1 MRYSLYIKQAW
12 QMMKH
17 QRFFSAIYII
27 GTGLA
32 ISMVMVLA
40 VVYHI
45 RTANIAPEVNRNR
58 TVYVDRVSY
67 KTNDNNRT
75 YNSGCGTRFIKE
87 VLLSLET
94 AEEVAVVAMPLIKN
108 LTDAMYVQAVG
119 IEKVKKVDYQLCNAG
134 FWKVYG
140 FHFREGKPFTE
151 EEIEAGIHRVVITN
165 SLARELF
172 GRNDVVGQEVL
183 MNDVAYTVC
192 GVVEDV
198 SSAMKDCY
206 AEAYI
211 PYTTANAAK
220 AMGAPN
226 ERSASVGYLQANIL
240 LKDRG
245 DMPELQAELNDAVK
259 RYNATLVEGRV
270 EVGDARANGFT
281 LMGVDQNRTYLV
293 VGLFLL
299 LFLLVPALNISGLNA
314 SQMQERMEEIGI
326 RKAFGAPSRTLFEQ
340 IFVENLALMLPGGLL
355 GLGFSYGLV
364 YLFRNLLLMNGE
376 TSDNLFLSVGML
388 LNWQVFAYAF
398 LVCLVLNLLS
408 SLIPVWRAVKMNA
421 IHALNM

>member
-12 QMMKH
+12 QMMKQ

-58 TVYVDRVSY
+58 TVYVDRLSY
-67 KTNDNNRT
+67 KSKDNKSTNNF
-75 YNSGCGTRFIKE
+75 GCGTRFVKE
-87 VLLSLET
+87 VILSLRTPEDVAIT
-94 AEEVAVVAMPLIKN
+94 AIPLVMN
-108 LTDAMYVQAVG
+108 LNDALYMQAVG
-119 IEKVKKVDYQLCNAG
+119 MEKVKQVDYLPCNAG
-134 FWKVYG
+134 FWRVYS

-151 EEIEAGIHRVVITN
+151 EEVEAGIHRVVITN

-172 GRNDVVGQEVL
+172 GRNDVVGKEVL

-206 AEAYI
+206 AEAYF
-211 PYTTANAAK
+211 PYTTSNMVK
-220 AMGAPN
+220 MTGMPG
-226 ERSASVGYLQANIL
+226 EMSASIGCLQANIL

-259 RYNATLVEGRV
+259 RYNATLVEGRI
-270 EVGDARANGFT
+270 EVGDARTNGFT

-340 IFVENLALMLPGGLL
+340 VFVENLVLMLPGGLL

-376 TSDNLFLSVGML
+376 ISDNLFLSVGML

>member
-1 MRYSLYIKQAW
+1 
-12 QMMKH
+12 MKH

-67 KTNDNNRT
+67 KTNDNKSTNN
-75 YNSGCGTRFIKE
+75 YGCGARFIKE
-87 VLLSLET
+87 VLLSLKT
-94 AEEVAVVAMPLIKN
+94 PEEVAVTAIPLVMN
-108 LTDAMYVQAVG
+108 LNDAMYVQAVG
-119 IEKVKKVDYQLCNAG
+119 TEKVKKVDYQLCNAG
-134 FWKVYG
+134 FWKVYS

-151 EEIEAGIHRVVITN
+151 EEVEAGIHRVVITN

-172 GRNDVVGQEVL
+172 GRSNVVGQEVL

-211 PYTTANAAK
+211 PYTTSNMVKMTGMPGEMAASI
-220 AMGAPN
+220 GC
-226 ERSASVGYLQANIL
+226 LQANIL
-240 LKDRG
+240 LKNRG
-245 DMPELQAELNDAVK
+245 DMTELQAELNDAVK

-314 SQMQERMEEIGI
+314 SQIQERMEEIGI

-376 TSDNLFLSVGML
+376 ISDNLFLSVGML

>member
-12 QMMKH
+12 QMMKQ

-58 TVYVDRVSY
+58 TVYVDRLSY
-67 KTNDNNRT
+67 KSKDNKSTNNF
-75 YNSGCGTRFIKE
+75 GCGTRFVKE
-87 VLLSLET
+87 VILSLRTPEDVAIT
-94 AEEVAVVAMPLIKN
+94 AIPLVMN
-108 LTDAMYVQAVG
+108 LNDALYMQAVG
-119 IEKVKKVDYQLCNAG
+119 MEKVKQVDYLPCNAG
-134 FWKVYG
+134 FWRVYS

-151 EEIEAGIHRVVITN
+151 EEVEAGIHRVVITN

-172 GRNDVVGQEVL
+172 GRNDVVGKEVL

-206 AEAYI
+206 AEAYF
-211 PYTTANAAK
+211 PYTTSNMVK
-220 AMGAPN
+220 MTGMPG
-226 ERSASVGYLQANIL
+226 EMSASIGCLQANIL

-259 RYNATLVEGRV
+259 RYNATLVEGRI
-270 EVGDARANGFT
+270 EVGDARTNGFT

-314 SQMQERMEEIGI
+314 SQIQERMEEIGI

-340 IFVENLALMLPGGLL
+340 IFVENLVLMLPGGLL

-376 TSDNLFLSVGML
+376 ISDNLFLSVGML

>member
-45 RTANIAPEVNRNR
+45 RTANIAPEMNRNR

-67 KTNDNNRT
+67 KSKDNKSTNNF
-75 YNSGCGTRFIKE
+75 GCGTRFVKE
-87 VLLSLET
+87 VILSLRTPGDVAIT
-94 AEEVAVVAMPLIKN
+94 AIPLVMN
-108 LTDAMYVQAVG
+108 LNDALYMQAVG
-119 IEKVKKVDYQLCNAG
+119 MEKVKQVDYLPCNAG
-134 FWKVYG
+134 FWRVYS

-151 EEIEAGIHRVVITN
+151 EEVEAGIHRVVITN

-172 GRNDVVGQEVL
+172 GRSDVVGQEVL
-183 MNDVAYTVC
+183 MNDVTYTVC

-206 AEAYI
+206 AEAYF
-211 PYTTANAAK
+211 PYTTSNMVK
-220 AMGAPN
+220 MTGMPG
-226 ERSASVGYLQANIL
+226 EMSASIGCLQANIL

-259 RYNATLVEGRV
+259 RYNATLVEGRI

-326 RKAFGAPSRTLFEQ
+326 RKAFGAPSHTLFEQ

-376 TSDNLFLSVGML
+376 ISDNLFLSVGML

>member
-12 QMMKH
+12 QMMKQ

-58 TVYVDRVSY
+58 TVYVDRLSY
-67 KTNDNNRT
+67 KSKDNKSTNNF
-75 YNSGCGTRFIKE
+75 GCGTRFVKE
-87 VLLSLET
+87 VILSLRTPEDVAIT
-94 AEEVAVVAMPLIKN
+94 AIPLVMN
-108 LTDAMYVQAVG
+108 LNDALYMQAVG
-119 IEKVKKVDYQLCNAG
+119 MEKVKQVDYLPCNAG
-134 FWKVYG
+134 FWRVYS

-151 EEIEAGIHRVVITN
+151 EEVEAGIHRVVITN

-172 GRNDVVGQEVL
+172 GRSDVVGQEVL
-183 MNDVAYTVC
+183 MNDVTYTVC

-206 AEAYI
+206 AEAYF
-211 PYTTANAAK
+211 PYTTSNMVK
-220 AMGAPN
+220 MTGMPG
-226 ERSASVGYLQANIL
+226 EMSASIGCLQANIL

-259 RYNATLVEGRV
+259 RYNATLVEGRI

-340 IFVENLALMLPGGLL
+340 VFVENLVLMLPGGLL

-376 TSDNLFLSVGML
+376 ISDNLFLSVGML

>member
-12 QMMKH
+12 QMMKQ

-172 GRNDVVGQEVL
+172 GRSNVVGQEVL

-211 PYTTANAAK
+211 PYTTSNMVKMTGMPGEMAASI
-220 AMGAPN
+220 GC
-226 ERSASVGYLQANIL
+226 LQANIL
-240 LKDRG
+240 LKNRG

-408 SLIPVWRAVKMNA
+408 SLIPVWRAVKMNPVS
-421 IHALNM
+421 ALNM

>member
-12 QMMKH
+12 QMMKQ

-314 SQMQERMEEIGI
+314 SQIQERMEEIGI
-326 RKAFGAPSRTLFEQ
+326 CKAFGAPSRTLFEQ

-376 TSDNLFLSVGML
+376 ISDNLFLSVGML

>member
-67 KTNDNNRT
+67 KSKDNKSTNNF
-75 YNSGCGTRFIKE
+75 GCGTRFVKE
-87 VLLSLET
+87 VILSLRTPEDVAIT
-94 AEEVAVVAMPLIKN
+94 AIPLVMN
-108 LTDAMYVQAVG
+108 LNDALYMQAVG
-119 IEKVKKVDYQLCNAG
+119 MEKVKQVDYLPCNAG
-134 FWKVYG
+134 FWRVYS

-151 EEIEAGIHRVVITN
+151 EEVEAGIHRVVITN

-172 GRNDVVGQEVL
+172 GRSDVVGQEVL
-183 MNDVAYTVC
+183 MNDVTYTVC

-206 AEAYI
+206 AEAYF
-211 PYTTANAAK
+211 PYTTSNMVK
-220 AMGAPN
+220 MTGMPG
-226 ERSASVGYLQANIL
+226 EMSASIGCLQANIL

-259 RYNATLVEGRV
+259 RYNATLVEGRI

-281 LMGVDQNRTYLV
+281 LMGVDQNRTSLV

-314 SQMQERMEEIGI
+314 SQIQERMEEIGI

-376 TSDNLFLSVGML
+376 ISDNLFLSVGML

>member
-67 KTNDNNRT
+67 KSKDNKSTNNF
-75 YNSGCGTRFIKE
+75 GCGTRFVKE
-87 VLLSLET
+87 VILSLRTPEDVAIT
-94 AEEVAVVAMPLIKN
+94 AIPLVMN
-108 LTDAMYVQAVG
+108 LNDALYMQAVG
-119 IEKVKKVDYQLCNAG
+119 MEKVKQVDYLPCNAG
-134 FWKVYG
+134 FWRVYS

-151 EEIEAGIHRVVITN
+151 EEVEAGIHRVVITN

-172 GRNDVVGQEVL
+172 GRSDVVGQEVL
-183 MNDVAYTVC
+183 MNDVTYTVC

-206 AEAYI
+206 AEAYF
-211 PYTTANAAK
+211 PYTTSNMVK
-220 AMGAPN
+220 MTGMPG
-226 ERSASVGYLQANIL
+226 EMSASIGCLQANIL

-259 RYNATLVEGRV
+259 RYNATLVEGRI

-314 SQMQERMEEIGI
+314 SQIQESMEEIGI

-376 TSDNLFLSVGML
+376 ISDNLFLSVGML

>member
-12 QMMKH
+12 QMMKQ

-32 ISMVMVLA
+32 ISMVMILA

-259 RYNATLVEGRV
+259 RYNATLVEGRI

-314 SQMQERMEEIGI
+314 SQIQERMEEIGI

-376 TSDNLFLSVGML
+376 ISDNLFLSVGML

>member
-1 MRYSLYIKQAW
+1 
-12 QMMKH
+12 MKH

-67 KTNDNNRT
+67 KSKDNKSTNNF
-75 YNSGCGTRFIKE
+75 GCGTRFVKE
-87 VLLSLET
+87 VILSLRTPEDVAIT
-94 AEEVAVVAMPLIKN
+94 AIPLVMN
-108 LTDAMYVQAVG
+108 LNDALYMQAVG
-119 IEKVKKVDYQLCNAG
+119 MEKVKQVDYLPCNAG
-134 FWKVYG
+134 FWRVYS

-151 EEIEAGIHRVVITN
+151 EEVEVGIHRVVITN

-172 GRNDVVGQEVL
+172 GRSDVVGQEVL
-183 MNDVAYTVC
+183 MNDVTYTVC

-314 SQMQERMEEIGI
+314 SQIQERMEEIGI

-376 TSDNLFLSVGML
+376 ISDNLFLSVGML

>member
-1 MRYSLYIKQAW
+1 MKQ
-12 QMMKH
+12 

-172 GRNDVVGQEVL
+172 GRSNVVGQEVL

-211 PYTTANAAK
+211 PYTTSNMVKMTGMPGEMAASI
-220 AMGAPN
+220 GC
-226 ERSASVGYLQANIL
+226 LQANIL
-240 LKDRG
+240 LKNRG

-408 SLIPVWRAVKMNA
+408 SLIPVWRAVKMNPVS
-421 IHALNM
+421 ALNM

>member
-67 KTNDNNRT
+67 KSKDNKGVNN
-75 YNSGCGTRFIKE
+75 YGCGTRFVKE
-87 VLLSLET
+87 VILSLRTPEDVAIT
-94 AEEVAVVAMPLIKN
+94 AIPLVMN
-108 LTDAMYVQAVG
+108 LNDALYMQAVG
-119 IEKVKKVDYQLCNAG
+119 MEKVKQVDYLPCNAG
-134 FWKVYG
+134 FWRVYS

-151 EEIEAGIHRVVITN
+151 EEVEAGIHRVVITN

-172 GRNDVVGQEVL
+172 GRSDVVGQEVL
-183 MNDVAYTVC
+183 MNDVTYTVC

-206 AEAYI
+206 AEAYF
-211 PYTTANAAK
+211 PYTTSNMVK
-220 AMGAPN
+220 ITGMPG
-226 ERSASVGYLQANIL
+226 EMSASIGCLQANIL

-259 RYNATLVEGRV
+259 RYNATLVEGRI

-314 SQMQERMEEIGI
+314 SQIQERMEEIGI

-376 TSDNLFLSVGML
+376 ISDNLFLSVGML

-408 SLIPVWRAVKMNA
+408 SLIPVWRAVKMNPVS
-421 IHALNM
+421 ALNM

>member
-45 RTANIAPEVNRNR
+45 RTANIAPEMNRNR

-67 KTNDNNRT
+67 KSKDNKSTNNF
-75 YNSGCGTRFIKE
+75 GCGTRFVKE
-87 VLLSLET
+87 VILSLRTPEDVAIT
-94 AEEVAVVAMPLIKN
+94 AIPLVMN
-108 LTDAMYVQAVG
+108 LNDALYMQAVG
-119 IEKVKKVDYQLCNAG
+119 MEKVKQVDYLPCNAG
-134 FWKVYG
+134 FWRVYS

-151 EEIEAGIHRVVITN
+151 EEVEAGIHRVVITN

-172 GRNDVVGQEVL
+172 GRSDVVGQEVL
-183 MNDVAYTVC
+183 MNDVNYTVC

-206 AEAYI
+206 AEAYF
-211 PYTTANAAK
+211 PYTTSNMVK
-220 AMGAPN
+220 ITGMPG
-226 ERSASVGYLQANIL
+226 ERSASIGCLQANIL
-240 LKDRG
+240 MKDRG

-259 RYNATLVEGRV
+259 RYNATLVEGLI
-270 EVGDARANGFT
+270 EVGVARANGFT

-314 SQMQERMEEIGI
+314 SQIQERMEEIGI

-376 TSDNLFLSVGML
+376 ISDNLFLSVGML

>member
-1 MRYSLYIKQAW
+1 MRYSLYIRQAW
-12 QMMKH
+12 QMMKQ

-45 RTANIAPEVNRNR
+45 RTANIAPEVNRSR

-67 KTNDNNRT
+67 KTKDGQSI
-75 YNSGCGTRFIKE
+75 YNSGCGIRFIKE
-87 VLLSLET
+87 AILSLKT
-94 AEEVAVVAMPLIKN
+94 PEEVAVIAMPLMKN
-108 LTDAMYVQAVG
+108 MTDAMYMQAVG
-119 IEKVKKVDYQLCNAG
+119 TEKVQQVDYLPCNAG
-134 FWKVYG
+134 FWRVYN

-151 EEIEAGIHRVVITN
+151 EEVEAGIHRVVITN
-165 SLARELF
+165 SLAHELF
-172 GRNDVVGQEVL
+172 GQSDVVGQGVL
-183 MNDVAYTVC
+183 MNDVTYTVC
-192 GVVEDV
+192 GVVDDV

-206 AEAYI
+206 AEVYF
-211 PYTTANAAK
+211 PYTADNEVK
-220 AMGAPN
+220 AMGTSN
-226 ERSASVGYLQANIL
+226 ERNASVGFLQASIL
-240 LKDRG
+240 LKDAG
-245 DMPELQAELNDAVK
+245 DLSELQVELNDAVK
-259 RYNATLVEGRV
+259 RYNATLIEGRV
-270 EVGDARANGFT
+270 EVGDAHTNGFT
-281 LMGVDQNRTYLV
+281 LMGVEQNHTYLV

-326 RKAFGAPSRTLFEQ
+326 RKAFGAPSHTLFEQ

-355 GLGFSYGLV
+355 GLGLSYGLV

-376 TSDNLFLSVGML
+376 ISDNLFLSVGML
-388 LNWQVFAYAF
+388 LNWQVFTYAF

-421 IHALNM
+421 VNALNM

>member
-1 MRYSLYIKQAW
+1 MKQ
-12 QMMKH
+12 

-32 ISMVMVLA
+32 ISMVMILA

-314 SQMQERMEEIGI
+314 SQIQERMEEIGI

-376 TSDNLFLSVGML
+376 ISDNLFLSVGML

>member
-12 QMMKH
+12 QMMKQ

-134 FWKVYG
+134 FC
-140 FHFREGKPFTE
+140 H
-151 EEIEAGIHRVVITN
+151 
-165 SLARELF
+165 
-172 GRNDVVGQEVL
+172 
-183 MNDVAYTVC
+183 
-192 GVVEDV
+192 
-198 SSAMKDCY
+198 
-206 AEAYI
+206 
-211 PYTTANAAK
+211 
-220 AMGAPN
+220 
-226 ERSASVGYLQANIL
+226 
-240 LKDRG
+240 
-245 DMPELQAELNDAVK
+245 
-259 RYNATLVEGRV
+259 
-270 EVGDARANGFT
+270 
-281 LMGVDQNRTYLV
+281 
-293 VGLFLL
+293 
-299 LFLLVPALNISGLNA
+299 
-314 SQMQERMEEIGI
+314 
-326 RKAFGAPSRTLFEQ
+326 
-340 IFVENLALMLPGGLL
+340 
-355 GLGFSYGLV
+355 
-364 YLFRNLLLMNGE
+364 
-376 TSDNLFLSVGML
+376 
-388 LNWQVFAYAF
+388 
-398 LVCLVLNLLS
+398 
-408 SLIPVWRAVKMNA
+408 SLIFPKR
-421 IHALNM
+421 L

>member
-45 RTANIAPEVNRNR
+45 RTANIAPEMNRNR

-67 KTNDNNRT
+67 KSKDNKSTNNF
-75 YNSGCGTRFIKE
+75 GCGTRFVKE
-87 VLLSLET
+87 VILSLRTPEDVAIT
-94 AEEVAVVAMPLIKN
+94 AIPLVMN
-108 LTDAMYVQAVG
+108 LNDALYMQAVG
-119 IEKVKKVDYQLCNAG
+119 MEKVKQVDYLPCNAG
-134 FWKVYG
+134 FWRVYS

-151 EEIEAGIHRVVITN
+151 EEVEAGIHRVVITN

-172 GRNDVVGQEVL
+172 GRSDVVGQEVL
-183 MNDVAYTVC
+183 MNDVTYTVC

-206 AEAYI
+206 AEAYF
-211 PYTTANAAK
+211 PYTTSNMVK
-220 AMGAPN
+220 MTGMPG
-226 ERSASVGYLQANIL
+226 EMSASIGCLQANIL

-259 RYNATLVEGRV
+259 RYNATLVEGRI
-270 EVGDARANGFT
+270 EVG
-281 LMGVDQNRTYLV
+281 
-293 VGLFLL
+293 L

-314 SQMQERMEEIGI
+314 SQIQERMEEIGI

-376 TSDNLFLSVGML
+376 ISDNLFLSVGML

>member
-1 MRYSLYIKQAW
+1 M
-12 QMMKH
+12 
-17 QRFFSAIYII
+17 
-27 GTGLA
+27 TG
-32 ISMVMVLA
+32 
-40 VVYHI
+40 
-45 RTANIAPEVNRNR
+45 
-58 TVYVDRVSY
+58 
-67 KTNDNNRT
+67 
-75 YNSGCGTRFIKE
+75 
-87 VLLSLET
+87 
-94 AEEVAVVAMPLIKN
+94 MPGE
-108 LTDAMYVQAVG
+108 M
-119 IEKVKKVDYQLCNAG
+119 
-134 FWKVYG
+134 
-140 FHFREGKPFTE
+140 
-151 EEIEAGIHRVVITN
+151 
-165 SLARELF
+165 
-172 GRNDVVGQEVL
+172 
-183 MNDVAYTVC
+183 
-192 GVVEDV
+192 
-198 SSAMKDCY
+198 
-206 AEAYI
+206 
-211 PYTTANAAK
+211 
-220 AMGAPN
+220 
-226 ERSASVGYLQANIL
+226 SASIGCLQANIL

-314 SQMQERMEEIGI
+314 SQIQERMEEIGI

-376 TSDNLFLSVGML
+376 ISDNLFLSVGML

>member
-67 KTNDNNRT
+67 KSKDNKSTNNF
-75 YNSGCGTRFIKE
+75 GCGTRFVKE
-87 VLLSLET
+87 VILSLRTPEDVAIT
-94 AEEVAVVAMPLIKN
+94 AIPLVMN
-108 LTDAMYVQAVG
+108 LNDALYMQAVG
-119 IEKVKKVDYQLCNAG
+119 MEKVKQVDYLPCNAG
-134 FWKVYG
+134 FWRVYS

-151 EEIEAGIHRVVITN
+151 EEVEAGIHRVVITN

-408 SLIPVWRAVKMNA
+408 SLIPVWRAVKMNPVS
-421 IHALNM
+421 ALNM

>member
-12 QMMKH
+12 QMMKQ

-67 KTNDNNRT
+67 KSKDNKSTNNF
-75 YNSGCGTRFIKE
+75 GCGTRFVKE
-87 VLLSLET
+87 VILSLRTPEDVAIT
-94 AEEVAVVAMPLIKN
+94 AIPLVMN
-108 LTDAMYVQAVG
+108 LNDALYMQAVG
-119 IEKVKKVDYQLCNAG
+119 MEKVKQVDYLPCNAG
-134 FWKVYG
+134 FWRVYS

-151 EEIEAGIHRVVITN
+151 EEVEAGIHRVVITN

-172 GRNDVVGQEVL
+172 GRSDVVGQEVL
-183 MNDVAYTVC
+183 MNDVTYTVC

-206 AEAYI
+206 AEAYF
-211 PYTTANAAK
+211 PYTTSNMVK
-220 AMGAPN
+220 ITGMPG
-226 ERSASVGYLQANIL
+226 EMSASIGCLQANIL

-259 RYNATLVEGRV
+259 RYNATLVEGRI

-314 SQMQERMEEIGI
+314 SQIQERMEEIGI

-376 TSDNLFLSVGML
+376 ISDNLFLSVGML

>member
-67 KTNDNNRT
+67 KSKDNKSTNNF
-75 YNSGCGTRFIKE
+75 GCGTRFVKE
-87 VLLSLET
+87 VILSLRTPEDVAIT
-94 AEEVAVVAMPLIKN
+94 AIPLVMN
-108 LTDAMYVQAVG
+108 LNDALYMQAVG
-119 IEKVKKVDYQLCNAG
+119 MEKVKQVDYLPCNAG
-134 FWKVYG
+134 FWRVYS

-151 EEIEAGIHRVVITN
+151 EEVEVGIHRVVITN

-172 GRNDVVGQEVL
+172 GRSDVVGQEVL
-183 MNDVAYTVC
+183 MNDVTYTVC

-314 SQMQERMEEIGI
+314 SQIQERMEEIGI

-376 TSDNLFLSVGML
+376 ISDNLFLSVGML

>member
-12 QMMKH
+12 QMMKQ

-314 SQMQERMEEIGI
+314 SQIQERMEEIGI

>member
-12 QMMKH
+12 QMMKQ

-408 SLIPVWRAVKMNA
+408 SLIPVWRAVKMNPVS
-421 IHALNM
+421 ALNM

>member
-12 QMMKH
+12 QMMKQ

-314 SQMQERMEEIGI
+314 SQIQERMEEIGI

-376 TSDNLFLSVGML
+376 ISDNLFLSVGML

>member
-67 KTNDNNRT
+67 KSKDNKSTNN
-75 YNSGCGTRFIKE
+75 YGCGTRFVKE
-87 VLLSLET
+87 VILSLRTPEDVAIT
-94 AEEVAVVAMPLIKN
+94 AIPLVMN
-108 LTDAMYVQAVG
+108 LNDALYMQAVG
-119 IEKVKKVDYQLCNAG
+119 MEKVKQVDYLPCNAG
-134 FWKVYG
+134 FWRVYS

-151 EEIEAGIHRVVITN
+151 EEVEAGIHRVVITN

-259 RYNATLVEGRV
+259 RYNATLVEGRI

-314 SQMQERMEEIGI
+314 SQIQERMEEIGI

-376 TSDNLFLSVGML
+376 ISDNLFLSVGML